1 MNNISRESVELKFK
15 EESNF
20 EKIFN
25 SAPVGF
31 IVVDENEL
39 ITKVNDA
46 ALEFLDSEKENSIG
60 KKFGDAFFCENSF
73 LNEQGC
79 GYSTKCKSCQI
90 KRGVLVALQSGE
102 STTNIEFNRVF
113 LVNHK
118 EREFWFKAS
127 IVPIVEDKKK
137 SVVITFMNI
146 TARKN
151 KEILIQRSRDFYL
164 RMLEGFPS
172 LVWRTDLEGNSFY
185 LNENWL
191 EFTGR
196 PKDEG
201 LALGWVNFIH
211 PEDRDKYFMVRTK
224 AIKEKQSFN
233 IEYRMLHKS
242 GEYKWM
248 QGIGNPFYEADG
260 SFDGYLCIGIDI
272 TDRKLGEEGLRR
284 YKILSEK
291 VRDII
296 LFFEKD
302 GRIIDANEAA
312 IKEYGYSRE
321 EILKLT
327 IFDLREPECLTIEQM
342 EQADKEGIFFE
353 TKHRRKDGSW
363 FPVEVS
369 SKGTTIN
376 GRRVVLSIIRD
387 ISERKKSE
395 YVLRQAKEQAEIA
408 NKAKSEFLAN
418 MSHEIRTPLNGIV
431 GMVEL
436 MRLTDLNKEQE
447 ENLMIV
453 KSCAKSLLTVIN
465 DILDFSKMEAG
476 KLVIE
481 NINFDIKS
489 LIENTIKAHSPSA
502 LKKGIQLNYAFSS
515 TIPQDLVGD
524 PNRLQQILNNLIS
537 NAIKFTE
544 SGEVWV
550 KVTNAYINDN
560 KVEIQFIVEDS
571 GIGIEE
577 ENLIRIFES
586 FSQVD
591 GSFTRRFGGTGL
603 GLAISKQLSEMM
615 GGRLWV
621 ESEKGKGSAFYFTL
635 KFQVGIKKEEKIVQ
649 TQQPNKSDMVRNIN
663 ILLTEDDKV
672 NQMVTTRILKEC
684 GYCVDIANNGLEAVE
699 MCEKNSYD
707 VILMDI
713 QMPEMDGIQATKRIR
728 EKNKRIPIIALTAYA
743 LKGDRERF
751 LSQGMDEY
759 VSKPIKIENLV
770 NVIEKC
776 IALDKREEDLSDI
789 NICFDEN
796 GEIVLKSKEYQWF
809 NKKEL
814 SMLDELSEVIDSLN
828 NAINNSEFDSIEIL
842 AHKIKGLS
850 YEIGIEEL
858 KIISFKIELAVR
870 RGDFSEAV
878 EKAKKVSCIFETFK
892 KSIL

>member
-1 MNNISRESVELKFK
+1 MENISKESVELKFK
-15 EESNF
+15 EENNF

-60 KKFGDAFFCENSF
+60 KRFGDAFFCENSF

-90 KRGVLVALQSGE
+90 KMGVSAALQSE
-102 STTNIEFNRVF
+102 ISTTNIEFNRVF
-113 LVNHK
+113 SVNQK

-127 IVPIVEDKKK
+127 ITPMFEEHKKNA
-137 SVVITFMNI
+137 VITFINI

-151 KEILIQRSRDFYL
+151 KEILIQKSRDFYL
-164 RMLEGFPS
+164 RMLESFPA

-185 LNENWL
+185 LNRNWS

-196 PKDEG
+196 PKEEG
-201 LALGWVNFIH
+201 LVLGWVNFIH
-211 PEDRDKYFMVRTK
+211 PEDRDKYSMLRTK

-233 IEYRMLHKS
+233 IQYRMLHKS
-242 GEYKWM
+242 GKYRWI
-248 QGIGNPFYEADG
+248 QDIGSPFYEVDG
-260 SFDGYLCIGIDI
+260 SFDGYISIALDI

-291 VRDII
+291 VRDIM
-296 LFFEKD
+296 LFVEKD
-302 GRIIDANEAA
+302 GRIIDANKAA

-321 EILKLT
+321 ELLKLT
-327 IFDLREPECLTIEQM
+327 IFNLRENRDLAIEQM
-342 EQADKEGIFFE
+342 EEADKKGVFFE
-353 TKHRRKDGSW
+353 TKHKRKDGSW

-376 GRRVVLSIIRD
+376 GRRVLLSIIRD
-387 ISERKKSE
+387 ICERKKSE

-550 KVTNAYINDN
+550 KVTNAYIDDN
-560 KVEIQFIVEDS
+560 KVEVQFVVEDS

-577 ENLIRIFES
+577 ENLVRIFES

-603 GLAISKQLSEMM
+603 GLAISKQLSEIM

-635 KFQVGIKKEEKIVQ
+635 NFQVGTKREEKPVQ
-649 TQQPNKSDMVRNIN
+649 TQQLNKNDLICNIN

-707 VILMDI
+707 AILMDI
-713 QMPEMDGIQATKRIR
+713 QMPGMDGIQATKKIR
-728 EKNKRIPIIALTAYA
+728 ENNKRTPIIALTAYA

-776 IALDKREEDLSDI
+776 ISLDKREEDLSDI
-789 NICFDEN
+789 SICFDES

-814 SMLDELSEVIDSLN
+814 SMLDELSEIIDSLN
-828 NAINNSEFDSIEIL
+828 NAVNKGEFASIEIL
-842 AHKIKGLS
+842 AHKIKSLS

-858 KIISFKIELAVR
+858 KTISFKIELAVR

-878 EKAKKVSCIFETFK
+878 EKAKKVSCMFETFK
-892 KSIL
+892 KSIS